1 MLGAAGSILSTE
13 KRGVDTQKKPSRKFQ
28 SENSFGECPGD
39 QWLGLRAFTAKGTGS
54 MPWSEHAACP
64 APTPVPF
71 KKRQEGKKIAFY
83 LELTYF
89 TR

>member
-1 MLGAAGSILSTE
+1 MWTPKKSLPQISVQKIALGNALEI
-13 KRGVDTQKKPSRKFQ
+13 
-28 SENSFGECPGD
+28 

-71 KKRQEGKKIAFY
+71 KKRTGGQKIAFY